1 MSLPRRPAVAVL
13 ALLAAVLSGR
23 AFADAFVDSLAD
35 SLADSLTGAAE
46 RASGAANAQRGND
59 LAFATGHLAP
69 ASDCAFAASHV
80 DPDGRARRASVSRVT
95 RVMAASHPAGAASSP
110 GLTGV
115 VSHVRRVLQNYVDE
129 EIFGAIDAAGVTP
142 APPSSDAEFL
152 RRATLDLTGRIP
164 DAATVT
170 AFLADPAADKRSRM
184 IDTLLASDAFVDRW
198 AQFFDDVFRNTS
210 NADSGQLFFAGRN
223 ALHAYFV
230 EALRSKKPYD
240 LIARELVAGAG
251 LNTANGQANFAVRNI
266 QQNGPAQDTYDNLG
280 ASVGSAFLGTNAI
293 FCTSCHNGSGH
304 LDSINLWGS
313 TVRRQDFWGMS
324 AFFAK
329 TRIPRSGTQFPN
341 YTYTVLDDPALP
353 DYRLNTT
360 TGNKTDRTSAYYTTV
375 PAGMTQIAPAY
386 LRTPTN
392 PPGGAPQPGEG
403 YRAAMGRILT
413 ADPQFARA
421 TVNTLWK
428 EMFTL
433 GIVEPADGFDLLRQD
448 PANPPPGAWTI
459 QPTHPNLLTRLADD
473 FTGHGFDLRY
483 ILSVMAKSSAYQL
496 SSFYPG
502 TWNDASTA
510 LFARHFPRRL
520 RAEELFDAI
529 TKATN
534 VPASL
539 TVSGATGPVAWA
551 GQLPDVNEPGSS
563 SIRNFLDTFMRGDRD
578 SEPRSS
584 QFSISQSLSLMNDS
598 VVVIPRTR
606 NSAAGS
612 AVNKLIAANAT
623 PAVIVETLYVSTL
636 SRRPSSDELAKGVAL
651 FSNLAAGQ
659 TKTTVAEDLQF
670 TLLNKLDFIFNY

>member
-1 MSLPRRPAVAVL
+1 MRPPALPSVAAF
-13 ALLAAVLSGR
+13 ALLAALQPGSSFASSVEEVSR
-23 AFADAFVDSLAD
+23 AV
-35 SLADSLTGAAE
+35 
-46 RASGAANAQRGND
+46 NIQQGND
-59 LAFATGHLAP
+59 LASVTAALAP
-69 ASDCAFAASHV
+69 AADCAFVASHA
-80 DPDGRARRASVSRVT
+80 DPDGRDRRASVSRVT
-95 RVMAASHPAGAASSP
+95 RAFAVSHPAGVSSS

-115 VSHVRRVLQNYVDE
+115 VSHVRPVIANYVDE
-129 EIFGAIDAAGVTP
+129 EIFGAMSAAAVTA

-164 DAATVT
+164 DAAAVT
-170 AFLADPAADKRSRM
+170 AFLADPTADKRSRM
-184 IDTLLASDAFVDRW
+184 VDTLLASDAFIDRW
-198 AQFFDDVFRNTS
+198 AQFFDDLFRNTS
-210 NADSGQLFFAGRN
+210 NADSGQLYFTGRN

-230 EALRSKKPYD
+230 DALRAKKPYD
-240 LIARELVAGAG
+240 LVARELIAGAG
-251 LNTANGQANFAVRNI
+251 LNTANGQANFSVRNI
-266 QQNGPAQDTYDNLG
+266 QQNGPAQDTYDNAG

-313 TVRRQDFWGMS
+313 TVRRQDFWGMA

-329 TRIPRSGTQFPN
+329 VRMPRSGTQIPD
-341 YTYTVLDDPALP
+341 YTYTVSDDATLP

-360 TGNKTDRTSAYYTTV
+360 TGNKTDRTSAYYTTI
-375 PAGMTQIAPAY
+375 PAGMTQITPSY
-386 LRTPTN
+386 LKTPTN
-392 PPGGAPQPGEG
+392 PSGGQPQPGEV

-433 GIVEPADGFDLLRQD
+433 GIVEPADGFDLFRQD
-448 PANPPPGAWTI
+448 PATPPPGAWTI
-459 QPTHPNLLTRLADD
+459 QPTHPNLLTRLAND
-473 FTGHGFDLRY
+473 FAGHGFDLRY
-483 ILSVMAKSSAYQL
+483 ILGVMAKSSAYQL

-502 TWNDASTA
+502 TWNDASTV

-539 TVSGATGPVAWA
+539 AVAGAASPVAWA
-551 GQLPDVNEPGSS
+551 GQLPDINEPTSA
-563 SIRNFLDTFMRGDRD
+563 SIRSFLNTFMRGNRD
-578 SEPRSS
+578 TEPRSS
-584 QFSISQSLSLMNDS
+584 QFSISQALSLMNDS
-598 VVVIPRTR
+598 VVVIPRTKS
-606 NSAAGS
+606 SAAGS

-623 PAVIVETLYVSTL
+623 PTAIVQTLYVNTL
-636 SRRPSSDELAKGVAL
+636 SRNPSVDELAKGVAL
-651 FSNLAAGQ
+651 FSSLQAGQ

-670 TLLNKLDFIFNY
+670 TLLNKIDFIFNY

>member
-1 MSLPRRPAVAVL
+1 MSPPRRRSVVVL
-13 ALLAAVLSGR
+13 ALLAAILPGS
-23 AFADAFVDSLAD
+23 SLD
-35 SLADSLTGAAE
+35 GAVEA
-46 RASGAANAQRGND
+46 RGDAANVQHGND
-59 LAFATGHLAP
+59 LASATGPLTP
-69 ASDCAFAASHV
+69 ASDCAFAASHA
-80 DPDGRARRASVSRVT
+80 DPDGRERRASVSRVT
-95 RVMAASHPAGAASSP
+95 RALTTSHPAGGASSS

-115 VSHVRRVLQNYVDE
+115 VSHVRRALVNYVDE
-129 EIFGAIDAAGVTP
+129 EIFGAIDAAKVTP
-142 APPSSDAEFL
+142 APSSSDEEFL

-170 AFLADPAADKRSRM
+170 AFLADPSADKRSRM

-210 NADSGQLFFAGRN
+210 NADNGQLYFAGRN

-230 EALRSKKPYD
+230 DALRSKKPYD
-240 LIARELVAGAG
+240 LIARELIAGAG
-251 LNTANGQANFAVRNI
+251 LNTTNGQANFAVRNI

-280 ASVGSAFLGTNAI
+280 ASMGSAFLGTNAI
-293 FCTSCHNGSGH
+293 FCTSCHNGAGH
-304 LDSINLWGS
+304 LDSINIWGS

-329 TRIPRSGTQFPN
+329 TRIPRSGTQIPN
-341 YTYTVLDDPALP
+341 YTYTVLDDVTLP

-375 PAGMTQIAPAY
+375 PAGMTQITPAY
-386 LRTPTN
+386 LKTPTN
-392 PPGGAPQPGEG
+392 PSGGTPQPGEG
-403 YRAAMGRILT
+403 YRAAMGRMLT

-448 PANPPPGAWTI
+448 PANPPPGTWTI
-459 QPTHPNLLTRLADD
+459 QPTHPNLLTRLAND
-473 FTGHGFDLRY
+473 FAGHGFDLRY
-483 ILSVMAKSSAYQL
+483 ILGVMAKSSAYQL

-539 TVSGATGPVAWA
+539 AVAGYTGPVAWA
-551 GQLPDVNEPGSS
+551 GQLPDINEPGSS
-563 SIRNFLDTFMRGDRD
+563 SIRNFLNTFMRGDRD
-578 SEPRSS
+578 TEPRSS
-584 QFSISQSLSLMNDS
+584 PFSISQSLSLMNDS
-598 VVVIPRTR
+598 VVVIPRTKS
-606 NSAAGS
+606 SAAGS
-612 AVNKLIAANAT
+612 AVNKLIALNAKPT
-623 PAVIVETLYVSTL
+623 AIVQTLFVNAL
-636 SRRPSSDELAKGVAL
+636 SRNPSSDELAKGVAL
-651 FSNLAAGQ
+651 FSNLQAGQ

-670 TLLNKLDFIFNY
+670 TLLNKIDFIFNY